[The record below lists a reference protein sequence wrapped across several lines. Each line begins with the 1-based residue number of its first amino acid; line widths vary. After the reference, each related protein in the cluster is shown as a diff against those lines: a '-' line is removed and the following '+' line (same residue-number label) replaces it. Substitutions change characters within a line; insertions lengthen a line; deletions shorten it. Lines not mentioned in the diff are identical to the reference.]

1 MQITLDE
8 MIKRVQDAE
17 NRTAESP
24 KTTAMLQGV
33 ADVLKDMASDSAK
46 ITVLTDYDAD
56 GLTSAY
62 IMEKAIKT
70 LNPACEVD
78 VRPNDRRGAYGLSEQ
93 ALQSEDFGKDFGDGL
108 IVLDMGSN
116 QIPLLE
122 QAYGSGAIVIDHHLV
137 ESPETK
143 EKIVH
148 NNYYC
153 NCHVLNDDDKQNAQY
168 CTAGLAYRIYELA
181 GCKELADEKQNNTV
195 LAIAAIGTAADMVD
209 VLDEHSFNRQILK
222 NGVKAVDE
230 ATPENFDFVVG
241 YMLSKVRISENT
253 TAHELAF
260 NAGAFLNAGGRMSSI
275 MEENGADRAYKAITA
290 PDGKSATFREI
301 DFMQSINVQRKEL
314 VSKIISSPEYQE
326 QLMQHKFGEMRDKNI
341 AVLVLPDDTPHAFA
355 GLVAGRFEEA
365 ADKAVLCLSRN
376 TKTGVYSGSGRN
388 PESNDTSL
396 MEFMQKALGTL
407 DPPLDIEYGGHA
419 DALGI
424 SRLGENS
431 KDPEKELS
439 RLIEAI
445 NDNADL
451 MVRKDVSDTV
461 SIAPSEFFAEDA
473 MDKLKAL
480 EPTGIGLQ
488 LPSVH
493 LSGTEIY
500 RNTRLRDSSTGQ
512 NRDDWKRITLNQDG
526 VKLQI
531 TDWSYSE
538 LAYPQSGKKN
548 NEIEVTATASLNNYG
563 GEHIEFSAKFDRGAF
578 LERAKELGIEPVKTD
593 KEEKSEKAVNIPE

>member
-8 MIKRVQDAE
+8 MIKKVQDAE

-24 KTTAMLQGV
+24 ETTAMLQGV
-33 ADVLKDMASDSAK
+33 ADVLKDTASDSAK
-46 ITVLTDYDAD
+46 ITVRTDYDAD

-62 IMEKAIKT
+62 IIEKAIKT

-78 VRPNDRRGAYGLSEQ
+78 VRPNDRRGAYGLDEQ
-93 ALQSEDFGKDFGDGL
+93 ELQSKDFGKDFGDGL
-108 IVLDMGSN
+108 VVLDMGSP

-122 QAYGSGAIVIDHHLV
+122 QAYGSGAIVIDHHPV
-137 ESPETK
+137 KSPEIR
-143 EKIVH
+143 EKIMN

-222 NGVKAVDE
+222 NGVKVIDE
-230 ATPENFDFVVG
+230 ATPENFDYTIG
-241 YMLSKVRISENT
+241 YMLSQVGIGENT
-253 TAHELAF
+253 TAYELAF
-260 NAGAFLNAGGRMSSI
+260 KAGAFLNAGGRMSSI
-275 MEENGADRAYKAITA
+275 MEENGADRTYKAITA
-290 PDGKSATFREI
+290 PGDKSSTFREI
-301 DFMQSINVQRKEL
+301 DFMQSVNKQKVQL
-314 VSKIISSPEYQE
+314 VNQILSSPEYQE
-326 QLMQHKFGEMRDKNI
+326 QLMKHKFGEMREQNI
-341 AVLVLPDDTPHAFA
+341 AVVILPDNTPHAFA

-388 PESNDTSL
+388 PESNVTSL
-396 MEFMQKALGTL
+396 TEFMEKALGTL

-451 MVRKDVSDTV
+451 MVRKDVSNTV
-461 SIAPSEFFAEDA
+461 SIAPSEFLTEDA
-473 MDKLKAL
+473 MDKLKTL

-488 LPSVH
+488 LPSTH
-493 LSGTEIY
+493 FSGTETY
-500 RNTRLRDSSTGQ
+500 RNTRLRSAGQ
-512 NRDDWKRITLNQDG
+512 KRDDWKKITLKQNG
-526 VKLQI
+526 I
-531 TDWSYSE
+531 EFNINDWSYSE
-538 LAYPQSGKKN
+538 LTYPQSGKKN
-548 NEIEVTATASLNNYG
+548 NEIEVTAVASINSYG
-563 GEHIEFSAKFDRGAF
+563 GEHIEFTAKFDRGAF
-578 LERAKELGIEPVKTD
+578 LERAKELGIEPVKVNKED
-593 KEEKSEKAVNIPE
+593 KADTAPNLPE

>member
-17 NRTAESP
+17 SRMAESP
-24 KTTAMLQGV
+24 ETTAMLKGT
-33 ADVLKDMASDSAK
+33 ADALVDMAKNSK
-46 ITVLTDYDAD
+46 KVTVRTDYDVD
-56 GLTSAY
+56 GLDSAY
-62 IMEKAIKT
+62 IIEKAIKT
-70 LNPACEVD
+70 INPACEVD
-78 VRPNDRRGAYGLSEQ
+78 VRPNDRRGAYGLDEQ
-93 ALQSEDFGKDFGDGL
+93 ALQSKDFGKDFGDGL
-108 IVLDMGSN
+108 VVLDMGSP

-122 QAYGSGAIVIDHHLV
+122 QAYGSGAIVIDHHPIK
-137 ESPETK
+137 SPETRQTIIDK
-143 EKIVH
+143 P
-148 NNYYC
+148 NYC
-153 NCHVLNDDDKQNAQY
+153 NLHVLNPDDDKQNAQY

-195 LAIAAIGTAADMVD
+195 LAMAAIGTAADMVD

-222 NGVKAVDE
+222 DGVKVINE
-230 ATPENFDFVVG
+230 ATPENFDYTIG
-241 YMLSKVRISENT
+241 YMLSQVKISENT

-260 NAGAFLNAGGRMSSI
+260 NAGAFLNAGGRMSSS
-275 MEENGADRAYKAITA
+275 MKENGADRAYKAITA
-290 PDGKSATFREI
+290 PGDKSSTFREI
-301 DFMQSINVQRKEL
+301 DFMLSINEQRKQL
-314 VSKIISSPEYQE
+314 VNQILSSPEYQE
-326 QLMQHKFGEMRDKNI
+326 QLMKHKFGEMREQNI
-341 AVLVLPDDTPHAFA
+341 AVVILPDNTPHAFA

-365 ADKAVLCLSRN
+365 ADKAVLCLTKN
-376 TKTGVYSGSGRN
+376 TETGAYSGSGRN
-388 PESNDTSL
+388 PESNATSL
-396 MEFMQKALGTL
+396 TEFVEKALGTL
-407 DPPLDIEYGGHA
+407 DPPLDIKYGGHA

-424 SRLGENS
+424 SQLGENS

-451 MVRKDVSDTV
+451 MVRRDVSDTI

-493 LSGTEIY
+493 LSGVETY
-500 RNTRLRDSSTGQ
+500 RNTRLRSAGQ

-531 TDWSYSE
+531 NDWSYSE

-548 NEIEVTATASLNNYG
+548 NEIEVTAVASINSYG
-563 GEHIEFSAKFDRGAF
+563 GEHIEFTAKFDRGAF
-578 LERAKELGIEPVKTD
+578 LERAKELGIEPLKTD
-593 KEEKSEKAVNIPE
+593 KEDKTDTAPNLPE